1 MPIDKIV
8 IISPTDIVSGG
19 VCSLHILCRS
29 LRGNGFDA
37 CMMYLKPNEWF
48 LENPIIISFHV
59 PYIEYVEDKSDTL
72 VIVPESL
79 TIIFNQYKKVRKMVY
94 WLGIYF
100 FFKTPPHRFP
110 LNFKLLRSIFKCKIY
125 FGSVKNKY
133 HAIAQK
139 VNYWNKAPSPVWDS
153 NVMHMSNSFYA
164 AEFIKNKGVKQVFV
178 LHNPVRDE
186 FYEYLPKPEREK
198 VILFGPK
205 TRTRVIKYIQK
216 QLSDYLCI
224 RLKSLSP
231 QKTMELYR
239 KSMIFVE
246 MGNFAGRD
254 RMPREA
260 VLSGCVVLIS
270 LTGSAAYNNDFNLPD
285 YYKINTNKKYLPLL
299 VKKIKHITSDYLYH
313 YHNMQQFL
321 DDLRIEK
328 DSFNDKVKDIFDKI
342 ISDSTKNNDF
352 SV

>member
-1 MPIDKIV
+1 MFYYEKNLKFLNNTIIKEFNLPYVDKIDD
-8 IISPTDIVSGG
+8 SPD
-19 VCSLHILCRS
+19 
-29 LRGNGFDA
+29 N
-37 CMMYLKPNEWF
+37 
-48 LENPIIISFHV
+48 IIII
-59 PYIEYVEDKSDTL
+59 PETLSDL
-72 VIVPESL
+72 INLYPRS
-79 TIIFNQYKKVRKMVY
+79 KKIVY
-94 WLGIYF
+94 WLTLYY
-100 FFKTPPHRFP
+100 FFKTPSHRFP
-110 LNFKLLRSIFKCKIY
+110 LNIKPLRKIFSCSSYYGHTKTIFHKI
-125 FGSVKNKY
+125 S
-133 HAIAQK
+133 QK
-139 VNYWNKAPSPVWDS
+139 INYWNKSISPVWNNDVIHIS
-153 NVMHMSNSFYA
+153 NSYFAADFIENVMLKKTY
-164 AEFIKNKGVKQVFV
+164 I

-186 FYEYLPKPEREK
+186 FYNNLSENSRDKI
-198 VILFGPK
+198 ILFGQK
-205 TRTRVIKYIQK
+205 TKKRVVRYVQK
-216 QLSDYLCI
+216 KFPDFICI
-224 RLKSLSP
+224 RLKR
-231 QKTMELYR
+231 KDIIEVINLYK
-239 KSMIFVE
+239 KSILFIE
-246 MGNFAGRD
+246 MGNFPGRD